1 MTADRPPS
9 RPSIR
14 AGRPWRRSGGTP
26 GARRGRIGHRPALGN
41 TEVREPW
48 KRVRVISR
56 RTNPRLV
63 DLPLERLG
71 EPRGRLPQRALPA
84 DRGHRSS
91 GSQGE
96 AGRVRGGCEASRRQ
110 PEQLGR
116 HVVTGELTLR
126 YGVLAALTLRYCV
139 LLARPWGRVT
149 PRRRST
155 LSSSSGRT
163 ITGRA
168 ASPSPVPIA
177 GARSAMAT
185 RASCGAPCGAAMVR
199 RRARGD
205 ESAAG
210 GRRRTPVRD
219 LRAGPVR
226 ERGRDM
232 APRGV
237 DSGGGDPPYA
247 HRVEGRSRGRVS
259 ARAPA
264 RTGPGAAPGRSPG

>member
-48 KRVRVISR
+48 KRVRAISR
-56 RTNPRLV
+56 RTDPRLV

-71 EPRGRLPQRALPA
+71 EPCGCLPQRALPA

-91 GSQGE
+91 ASQGE

-139 LLARPWGRVT
+139 LAALTLRYCVVAALRDGTAVLRRGRRGVLSPAAYRPGAPATRRYASATSCLSPSGAAGICAVSGSVRT
-149 PRRRST
+149 PAVHT
-155 LSSSSGRT
+155 AV
-163 ITGRA
+163 RA
-168 ASPSPVPIA
+168 AISVLSERWTACSLAP
-177 GARSAMAT
+177 GAR
-185 RASCGAPCGAAMVR
+185 
-199 RRARGD
+199 
-205 ESAAG
+205 
-210 GRRRTPVRD
+210 
-219 LRAGPVR
+219 
-226 ERGRDM
+226 
-232 APRGV
+232 
-237 DSGGGDPPYA
+237 
-247 HRVEGRSRGRVS
+247 
-259 ARAPA
+259 
-264 RTGPGAAPGRSPG
+264 